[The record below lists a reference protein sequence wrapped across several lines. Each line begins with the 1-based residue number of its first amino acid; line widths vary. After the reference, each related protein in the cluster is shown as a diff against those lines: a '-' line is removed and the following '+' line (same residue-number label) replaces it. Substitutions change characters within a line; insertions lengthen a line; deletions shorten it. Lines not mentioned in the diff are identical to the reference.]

1 MTKKLIYPL
10 SVLFLLIANSCN
22 GRNENP
28 TNSNEE
34 VSEDINVNTK
44 FYLDIPADSLFQ
56 EDFIIKKGENLGLIL
71 SRFDVNSSV
80 VEEIRVKSKDVF
92 DITRLRAG
100 NKYTILSD
108 LNEGFAH
115 YLVYEKNQKDH
126 IVFDLRDSVNIY
138 EYNKDISLKLCSAFG
153 EINSSLWNVI
163 NKKGYDIALSDKLSE
178 IYAWQIDFF
187 GIAKGD
193 NFKVLYDQAYIDD
206 SVRIGIE
213 DVKGAIFNHHG
224 KDYYAI
230 PFMQDSIVEFFD
242 ENGQSLRKA
251 FLKAPLKYS
260 RISSTFSNARKHPIL
275 KIVRPH
281 HGVDYAAPVGT
292 PVRTIGDGV
301 ITKKA
306 FQAGGGG

>member
-28 TNSNEE
+28 TNSNGE

-115 YLVYEKNQKDH
+115 YLVYYYNQNSH
-126 IVFDLRDSVNIY
+126 IVFDLRDSLNLY
-138 EYNKDISLKLCSAFG
+138 EYNKDISLTLCSAF
-153 EINSSLWNVI
+153 
-163 NKKGYDIALSDKLSE
+163 
-178 IYAWQIDFF
+178 F
-187 GIAKGD
+187 
-193 NFKVLYDQAYIDD
+193 
-206 SVRIGIE
+206 
-213 DVKGAIFNHHG
+213 
-224 KDYYAI
+224 
-230 PFMQDSIVEFFD
+230 
-242 ENGQSLRKA
+242 
-251 FLKAPLKYS
+251 
-260 RISSTFSNARKHPIL
+260 
-275 KIVRPH
+275 
-281 HGVDYAAPVGT
+281 
-292 PVRTIGDGV
+292 
-301 ITKKA
+301 
-306 FQAGGGG
+306 